1 MPAAMNLTKFA
12 EAIGL
17 SISTVSRALNG
28 YDDVNEE
35 TRRRVQEAAERLG
48 YRPNAAGRRLRTG
61 RVEAIGFVLA
71 APQRSFA
78 NFFQLELLAG
88 IDEALRETAFH
99 LIVMTA
105 RSAEDELSSL
115 QRMIEMRQVD
125 GVLLCRTRRKDERML
140 YLHRRGVPFAAVG
153 RSDEVPPFPSL
164 DIDHTLIGREACA
177 RLIALGHRKIGL
189 VNTPAPLMF
198 SARARRGYDDALAH
212 AGLRQS
218 PDLVVEGDITE
229 EGGRDAARRLLALAA
244 PPTALIC
251 GNDEMALGAMRAIE
265 EAGLRAGHDVAVIG
279 CDDSPLARYAEP
291 KLTTFRAP
299 FRAAGRRVTEM
310 LMQSMDGIDVASL
323 QEVWAPEL
331 VARASDG
338 PPPSTVRRRTKSALA
353 EDS

>member
-1 MPAAMNLTKFA
+1 MNLTQFA
-12 EAIGL
+12 HAIGL

-28 YDDVNEE
+28 YDDVSEA
-35 TRRRVQEAAERLG
+35 TRRRVQAEAERLG

-88 IDEALRETAFH
+88 IDEALRDTAFH

-105 RSAEDELSSL
+105 RSPEDEL
-115 QRMIEMRQVD
+115 
-125 GVLLCRTRRKDERML
+125 GTRRDDERMR
-140 YLHRRGVPFAAVG
+140 YLQRRGVPFAAVG
-153 RSDEVPPFPSL
+153 RSEGVEPFPSL
-164 DIDHTLIGREACA
+164 DIDHGVTGREACA
-177 RLIALGHRKIGL
+177 RLIALGHRTIGL
-189 VNTPAPLMF
+189 VNTPAAFMF
-198 SARARRGYDDALAH
+198 SIHAQRGYEEALAH
-212 AGLRQS
+212 AGLPRIS
-218 PDLVVEGDITE
+218 ELVVEGDLTE
-229 EGGRDAARRLLALAA
+229 EGGRDAARRLLALAR
-244 PPTALIC
+244 PPTAIIC

-310 LMQSMDGIDVASL
+310 LMELMDGRAAGEL
-323 QEVWAPEL
+323 QEVWSPEL

-338 PPPSTVRRRTKSALA
+338 PAPPLLRRRRPSSSAL
-353 EDS
+353 DGS

>member
-1 MPAAMNLTKFA
+1 MPTDMNLTKFA

-28 YDDVNEE
+28 YGDVNED
-35 TRRRVQEAAERLG
+35 TRRRVKEAAERLG

-71 APQRSFA
+71 APERSFA

-105 RSAEDELSSL
+105 RSAEDELASL
-115 QRMIEMRQVD
+115 QRLVEMRQVD
-125 GVLLCRTRRKDERML
+125 GMLLCRTRRKDERML
-140 YLHRRGVPFAAVG
+140 YLHRRGIPFAAVG
-153 RSDEVPPFPSL
+153 RSDGVPPFPSL
-164 DIDHTLIGREACA
+164 DIDHGVIGREACA
-177 RLIALGHRKIGL
+177 RLIALGHRSIGL
-189 VNTPAPLMF
+189 VNTPASFMF
-198 SARARRGYDDALAH
+198 SGHARRGYEKALAH
-212 AGLRQS
+212 AGMRRQR
-218 PDLVVEGDITE
+218 DLIVEGDMTE
-229 EGGRDAARRLLALAA
+229 EGGRDAARCLLALAA
-244 PPTALIC
+244 PPTAMIC
-251 GNDEMALGAMRAIE
+251 GNDEMALGALRAIE
-265 EAGLRAGHDVAVIG
+265 EAGLLAGRDVAVIG

-310 LMQSMDGIDVASL
+310 LMRSLEGTDAGVL

-338 PPPSTVRRRTKSALA
+338 PPPLMGRRRSRSVLV
-353 EDS
+353 